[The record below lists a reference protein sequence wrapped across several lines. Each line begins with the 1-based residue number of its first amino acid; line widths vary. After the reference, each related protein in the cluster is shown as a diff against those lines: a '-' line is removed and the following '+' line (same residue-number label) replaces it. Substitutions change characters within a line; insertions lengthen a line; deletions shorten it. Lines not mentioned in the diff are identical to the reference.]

1 MHVTTYLIDKNEL
14 INIWNSK
21 DKSVIKSLSESIEDF
36 NLPYLEMIVNGEAS
50 ERNAYQLKLL
60 YEELAGHYG
69 EIYEDY
75 IFGNE
80 AFYCVEC
87 LMDDE
92 DSFFIPLP
100 NEYDFPGIKSVALS
114 DIDNLVQKYKAH
126 LSICDFSER
135 AKEDMTKEIEKLA
148 NACKENK
155 KDVIFFSQD

>member
-1 MHVTTYLIDKNEL
+1 MYVTTHLIDKSEL

-21 DKSVIKSLSESIEDF
+21 DKSIIESLSEKIEDF
-36 NLPYLEMIVNGEAS
+36 NLPYLEMIVNGDAS
-50 ERNAYQLKLL
+50 EKDAYQLKLL
-60 YEELAGHYG
+60 YQALVGYYG
-69 EIYEDY
+69 EEYEDY
-75 IFGNE
+75 IFGDE

-100 NEYDFPGIKSVALS
+100 GEYDFPGIKSVALS
-114 DIDNLVQKYKAH
+114 EIDSLVQSYKAH

-148 NACKENK
+148 HACKENK

>member
-14 INIWNSK
+14 INIWNCK
-21 DKSVIKSLSESIEDF
+21 DKSVIKSLSESIEDC
-36 NLPYLEMIVNGEAS
+36 NLPYLEMIVNSEAN

-60 YEELAGHYG
+60 YEELAKHYG

-75 IFGNE
+75 IFGDE

-114 DIDNLVQKYKAH
+114 DIDNLVQNYKAH
-126 LSICDFSER
+126 LSICDFSEIE
-135 AKEDMTKEIEKLA
+135 KEDMTKEIQKLA
-148 NACKENK
+148 NTCKENK